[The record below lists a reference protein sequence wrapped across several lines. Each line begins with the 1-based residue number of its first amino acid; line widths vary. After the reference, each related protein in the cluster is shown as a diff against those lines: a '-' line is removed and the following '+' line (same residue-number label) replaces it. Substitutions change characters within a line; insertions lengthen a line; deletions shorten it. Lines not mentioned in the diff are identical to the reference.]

1 MSSPPIEG
9 YLQSI
14 QNQGPIT
21 PITLNTKVINIET
34 PENNGTRN
42 QTSGDYTLVRN
53 SQEYEMNTLARRRPP
68 NLYDHSPYADKQLA
82 IISKKTETNNKSIH
96 SGLNSLRKRRGQSMI
111 ETPSKPN

>member
-68 NLYDHSPYADKQLA
+68 NLYDHSPYADKLTML
-82 IISKKTETNNKSIH
+82 SKKTENIASIH
-96 SGLNSLRKRRGQSMI
+96 SGLNSLRKRRGNSMV
-111 ETPSKPN
+111 ETQSKPN